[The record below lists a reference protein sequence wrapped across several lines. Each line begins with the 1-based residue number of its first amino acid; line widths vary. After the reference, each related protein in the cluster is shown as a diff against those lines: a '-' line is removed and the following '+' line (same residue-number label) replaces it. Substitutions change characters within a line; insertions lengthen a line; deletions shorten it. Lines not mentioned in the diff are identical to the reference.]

1 MTKVEFLDTLR
12 RRLAGLPQAEIDELV
27 GDYARHFDEGLA
39 DGRSEVDIAK
49 ALGDP
54 MRLARELRAEVGF
67 RRWEEERT
75 PTNFLAVLFGFLALI
90 AVDFVVL
97 LPVLVGLALLAL
109 IAAIVQ
115 LGLCIAGIAVTLR
128 WDSLFTSH
136 FLARILTGVGLLGLG
151 IGGGALLMLM
161 IDYVVRVLAKF
172 ARLHYALLN
181 KAEV

>member
-12 RRLAGLPQAEIDELV
+12 RRLAGLPQAEIEELL

-39 DGRSEVDIAK
+39 DGRSEVEIAR

-67 RRWEEERT
+67 RRWEEART

-97 LPVLVGLALLAL
+97 LPVLVGLALVAL
-109 IAAIVQ
+109 MAGIVL
-115 LGLCIAGIAVTLR
+115 LGLCIAGIAVMLH
-128 WDSLFTSH
+128 WDSLFTSR
-136 FLARILTGVGLLGLG
+136 FLTRILTGVGLLGLG
-151 IGGGALLMLM
+151 IGGGALLMLA
-161 IDYVVRVLAKF
+161 IDHVVRVLGKF
-172 ARLHYALLN
+172 ARLHYVLLN
-181 KAEV
+181 KAEA